1 MKFKLIPTE
10 IIELLSYRNT
20 KDKTKAFWIW
30 QTWGYI
36 NWKEFH
42 TNDFSFSEDCETIEE
57 IQSKL
62 DEVLKKAVPISKDK
76 KHTMYDDYEDEDDL
90 YDIKQIADVL
100 NMEEDDFINDDSGGF
115 ATNQVFKWEN
125 VTEQEKE
132 KVSSIPDDEDENK
145 KVTLSDA
152 AEGNMNEW
160 LNDLGYESDDGVTL
174 YRLPL
179 KVVST
184 EEKPKTEKTKTT
196 EESKFGKRVFLKI
209 EKFLFNS
216 KISKRYQ
223 IYNEIFYVTLNKK
236 SDYKKLH
243 KGIRA
248 EFKKL
253 TKLKGSVNIFAVG
266 KKRDKNIDEEHQYGF
281 KFVDKKDEE

>member
-20 KDKTKAFWIW
+20 KDKTKAVWIW
-30 QTWGYI
+30 QTWGFI
-36 NWKEFH
+36 NWLEYEHDATELF
-42 TNDFSFSEDCETIEE
+42 EDCKTIKE

-62 DEVLKKAVPISKDK
+62 DTILKKAVPISKDN
-76 KHTMYDDYEDEDDL
+76 KHIMHDDYKDENDL

-100 NMEEDDFINDDSGGF
+100 NMEEEDFINDDSGGF

-160 LNDLGYESDDGVTL
+160 LDDFGYESDNGVTL

-184 EEKPKTEKTKTT
+184 EKKPKTEKTKTA

-216 KISKRYQ
+216 KILKRYQ
-223 IYNEIFYVTLNKK
+223 IYNGIFYVTLNKK

-253 TKLKGSVNIFAVG
+253 TKSKGSVNIFAVG